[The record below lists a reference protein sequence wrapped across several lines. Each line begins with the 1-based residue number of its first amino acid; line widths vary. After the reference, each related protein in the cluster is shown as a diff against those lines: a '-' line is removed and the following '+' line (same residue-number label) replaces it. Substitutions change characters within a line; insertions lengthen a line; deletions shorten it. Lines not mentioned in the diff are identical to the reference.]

1 MTKFH
6 AEECPFGTF
15 FRILKVVN
23 VKHLRLE
30 NTFPAVDRRC
40 PLR

>member
-6 AEECPFGTF
+6 AEECPFGIF
-15 FRILKVVN
+15 LRILKVVN

-30 NTFPAVDRRC
+30 NTCPAVDRRC

>member
-15 FRILKVVN
+15 FRILEVVN

-30 NTFPAVDRRC
+30 NICSAVDRRC